1 MKKVIRRLTH
11 KALWVSV
18 VAGICMVLVACA
30 EAEAY
35 IISAVGTAE
44 QITAGDYAG
53 WYKYSYDVEWNLSK
67 ALSHL
72 DVVLK
77 DGCAQE
83 DHLFAFAPDTGEA
96 VDGLSTGGSWHTGYP
111 VSLTVPYSGSVELAG
126 DPSIDLD
133 RVLAKWEPTDGQAG
147 NQGVGTFWFYSNV
160 IPEYGE
166 YEGVVV
172 AKNGRN
178 VTFGDLSGAY
188 PSCSVPPTHTPEPG
202 TLALL
207 VWGVVAV
214 IVRRR
219 QGR

>member
-1 MKKVIRRLTH
+1 MKSSRRLTH

-30 EAEAY
+30 QADAY
-35 IISAVGTAE
+35 LISALGTAE

-53 WYKYSYDVEWNLSK
+53 WYKYSYDVEWNLAK
-67 ALSHL
+67 GLSHL
-72 DVVLK
+72 DLVLK

-96 VDGLSTGGSWHTGYP
+96 GDGLSTGDNWHVGDP
-111 VSLTVPYSGSVELAG
+111 ISLTVAYSGSVELAG
-126 DPSIDLD
+126 DPSIGLGG
-133 RVLAKWEPTDGQAG
+133 VLAKWEPTGGQPG
-147 NQGVGTFWFYSNV
+147 KQGVGTFWFYSNV

-166 YEGVVV
+166 YEGIVI

-178 VTFGDLSGAY
+178 ATSGDLSGAW
-188 PSCSVPPTHTPEPG
+188 PSCSVPHTPEPG

-207 VWGVVAV
+207 VWGLVAV
-214 IVRRR
+214 VVRRR